1 MAKTAEVILLKRVEG
16 LGAESD
22 EVNVA
27 PGYARN
33 YLIPYGHAISSTAV
47 NKRRREVLRNRRL
60 QRESQELNNA
70 KELGDALA
78 KLTVPIKVKTS
89 DQGKLYGSVTS
100 QTIAEELKAQFDVQ
114 LERRKIHLPEPIR
127 TLGRHQVD
135 LYLHANVHTTLNVT
149 VETTNPNVEQAEE
162 APAEQEEEQPA
173 QEEAAGGSK
182 RRRRSKSSS

>member
-22 EVNVA
+22 EVKVA

-33 YLIPYGHAISSTAV
+33 FLIPYGLAISSTAV

-70 KELGDALA
+70 KELAEALS

-100 QTIAEELKAQFDVQ
+100 QTIAEELKTQFDVV
-114 LERRKIHLPEPIR
+114 LDRRKIHLPESIR
-127 TLGRHQVD
+127 SLGNHQVD
-135 LYLHANVHTTLNVT
+135 LHLHADVHATLNVA
-149 VETTNPNVEQAEE
+149 VETTNPNVGQAEE
-162 APAEQEEEQPA
+162 APTEPEGEQPPQEESA
-173 QEEAAGGSK
+173 SGAK
-182 RRRRSKSSS
+182 RRRR